1 MKLMLLAGSSEY
13 NVPRMEPISPCMKLR
28 PSKRSWPLEYSAL
41 LWYGHYCML
50 YDLSLNKINFYCMYS
65 EN

>member
-13 NVPRMEPISPCMKLR
+13 SVSRMEPISPCMKLR
-28 PSKRSWPLEYSAL
+28 PPKRSWPLEYSAT
-41 LWYGHYCML
+41 LWYGHYSML
-50 YDLSLNKINFYCMYS
+50 YDLSLNKITCYCISS